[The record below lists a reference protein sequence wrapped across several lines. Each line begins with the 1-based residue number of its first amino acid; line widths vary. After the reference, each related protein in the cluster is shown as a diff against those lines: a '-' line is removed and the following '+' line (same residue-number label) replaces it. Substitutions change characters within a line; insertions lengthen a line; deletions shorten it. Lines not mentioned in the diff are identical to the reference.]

1 MSRKNIINTI
11 RSYAIILLLHL
22 IKQQV
27 ENRTTHSWDVS
38 IVNSVRGII
47 EKNKRRKAG
56 GYYVPLLEL
65 RLLLESVYPNA
76 IGEAALEVAS
86 GEYDPDTLED
96 MVNQEDIIDR
106 ALTLISPEDGN

>member
-38 IVNSVRGII
+38 IVNSVRGIR

-56 GYYVPLLEL
+56 GYYLPPLEL
-65 RLLLESVYPNA
+65 RLVLESAYPNA

-86 GEYDPDTLED
+86 GEYDPETIED